1 MPITRAMLKEIGL
14 EPGKDVEFIAVGG
27 TATAAQALNDKQID
41 ALNVFDTIN
50 AAIQASATP
59 LRQLPIGPKYSSL
72 FSNGYI
78 AHDDTIKTKGKQL
91 AGFGRA
97 WTKSVVAC
105 NANLEACVQ
114 SFWRAYPN
122 QKPADVQ
129 KELPVQ
135 KSILQARLDKLI
147 PPGSADASK
156 FGAYSEDVWR
166 DFIKLLNEGG
176 QIGTSDIKVE
186 TLFTNEFVDEFNAF
200 DAAALIAKA
209 RAIK

>member
-1 MPITRAMLKEIGL
+1 
-14 EPGKDVEFIAVGG
+14 
-27 TATAAQALNDKQID
+27 
-41 ALNVFDTIN
+41 
-50 AAIQASATP
+50 
-59 LRQLPIGPKYSSL
+59 
-72 FSNGYI
+72 
-78 AHDDTIKTKGKQL
+78 
-91 AGFGRA
+91 
-97 WTKSVVAC
+97 
-105 NANLEACVQ
+105 LEACVQ